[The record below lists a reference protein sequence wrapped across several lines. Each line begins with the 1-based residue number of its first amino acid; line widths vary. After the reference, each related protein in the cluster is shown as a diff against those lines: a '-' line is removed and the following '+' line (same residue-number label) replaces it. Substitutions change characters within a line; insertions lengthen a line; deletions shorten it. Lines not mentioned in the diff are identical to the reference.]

1 MGIIILIFVI
11 LKIKTWLIM
20 KFVFAFKLMKS
31 NLLVLSVDQ
40 EKKKDM
46 KILHPPC
53 FTEVISLVD
62 VFLIYMYK

>member
-31 NLLVLSVDQ
+31 NLLVLSIDQ
-40 EKKKDM
+40 EKKNM
-46 KILHPPC
+46 KILHPN
-53 FTEVISLVD
+53 VK
-62 VFLIYMYK
+62 YKIEYRNVH